1 MINRID
7 FEGWVKFVAANLYDY
22 AAIEKHPLTSQLI
35 PQIAGSSRGEQVRQ
49 LFQEAI
55 SSLRPTG
62 KDFTPAL
69 PEGRPFY
76 ILSQRYLEGVPL
88 HELTVRL
95 ALSER
100 QLRRDHHRAL
110 EALSVVLWDRLNL
123 DGQAEEEGSSNP
135 LSFELHR
142 ERLDPTEVILG
153 VWKTM
158 ERRAEQE
165 GVQVMFN
172 LDPLLATILA
182 DRVILRQ
189 VLISLFNNAFHS
201 LSTKPITI
209 SAKTLEAEVLVS
221 FTFML
226 PEDEAKMDEVNK
238 TALDTVRYW
247 AERTNARFQQTLK
260 PDGTVDLTLLLPR
273 GDQPIILVVDDQEP
287 AIALF
292 QRYLS
297 RSNVLVVGLT
307 QAGQA
312 LELAQHLQ
320 PVLIALDVMM
330 PQVDG
335 WEVLQALKLNKDTSN
350 IPVLVCS
357 AWQEPELA
365 ISLGAAGFLKKPITQ
380 KQFLDAL
387 HLMDII

>member
-1 MINRID
+1 M
-7 FEGWVKFVAANLYDY
+7 
-22 AAIEKHPLTSQLI
+22 
-35 PQIAGSSRGEQVRQ
+35 
-49 LFQEAI
+49 
-55 SSLRPTG
+55 
-62 KDFTPAL
+62 
-69 PEGRPFY
+69 
-76 ILSQRYLEGVPL
+76 
-88 HELTVRL
+88 
-95 ALSER
+95 
-100 QLRRDHHRAL
+100 RRDHHRAL

-260 PDGTVDLTLLLPR
+260 PDRTVDLTLLLPR

>member
-1 MINRID
+1 
-7 FEGWVKFVAANLYDY
+7 
-22 AAIEKHPLTSQLI
+22 
-35 PQIAGSSRGEQVRQ
+35 
-49 LFQEAI
+49 
-55 SSLRPTG
+55 
-62 KDFTPAL
+62 
-69 PEGRPFY
+69 
-76 ILSQRYLEGVPL
+76 
-88 HELTVRL
+88 
-95 ALSER
+95 
-100 QLRRDHHRAL
+100 
-110 EALSVVLWDRLNL
+110 
-123 DGQAEEEGSSNP
+123 
-135 LSFELHR
+135 
-142 ERLDPTEVILG
+142 
-153 VWKTM
+153 M

-260 PDGTVDLTLLLPR
+260 PDRTVDLTLLLPR

>member
-1 MINRID
+1 
-7 FEGWVKFVAANLYDY
+7 
-22 AAIEKHPLTSQLI
+22 
-35 PQIAGSSRGEQVRQ
+35 
-49 LFQEAI
+49 
-55 SSLRPTG
+55 
-62 KDFTPAL
+62 
-69 PEGRPFY
+69 
-76 ILSQRYLEGVPL
+76 
-88 HELTVRL
+88 
-95 ALSER
+95 
-100 QLRRDHHRAL
+100 
-110 EALSVVLWDRLNL
+110 
-123 DGQAEEEGSSNP
+123 
-135 LSFELHR
+135 
-142 ERLDPTEVILG
+142 
-153 VWKTM
+153 
-158 ERRAEQE
+158 
-165 GVQVMFN
+165 
-172 LDPLLATILA
+172 
-182 DRVILRQ
+182 
-189 VLISLFNNAFHS
+189 
-201 LSTKPITI
+201 
-209 SAKTLEAEVLVS
+209 
-221 FTFML
+221 
-226 PEDEAKMDEVNK
+226 
-238 TALDTVRYW
+238 
-247 AERTNARFQQTLK
+247 
-260 PDGTVDLTLLLPR
+260 
-273 GDQPIILVVDDQEP
+273 VDDQEP